1 MRGTL
6 RDVGFAVRQLVK
18 QPGFAL
24 AVVFTLALGIGPNT
38 AIFSVV
44 NGVLLRPLPYQDPEE
59 LALLRAIGQSLD
71 MTDAHVRVLL
81 EPVRQ
86 RLTAGQVA

>member
-1 MRGTL
+1 MRATL

-38 AIFSVV
+38 AIFSRQPR
-44 NGVLLRPLPYQDPEE
+44 GRGGDALRVAPGAGIAA
-59 LALLRAIGQSLD
+59 LALG
-71 MTDAHVRVLL
+71 
-81 EPVRQ
+81 
-86 RLTAGQVA
+86 